1 MRSIVTWCYDDV
13 LHPGPRTWT
22 PQRVQFVQVR
32 VARLVGAVPESDR
45 LAALFRALIEID
57 ATKDVFWKAFLEET
71 VSDYLDRLRELD
83 DVVDAT
89 ADAYGERTAAIT
101 DKLTT
106 SMLAAVAALIGS
118 FIAAAFSKPFNA
130 DLFRVAMW
138 TYAAYLAVFPA
149 GLGLW
154 VQCAQY
160 RDLGQRFTRRR
171 EQFDLLLGADY
182 VQGKIGDRIEN
193 AKSRWKQFFTVAL
206 VLYIVVV
213 AGAAVGGAEL
223 PRLVSGS
230 SSSTVIK
237 SNTPSPTSKTT
248 PTPTSRSQTPTP

>member
-1 MRSIVTWCYDDV
+1 M
-13 LHPGPRTWT
+13 
-22 PQRVQFVQVR
+22 
-32 VARLVGAVPESDR
+32 
-45 LAALFRALIEID
+45 
-57 ATKDVFWKAFLEET
+57 
-71 VSDYLDRLRELD
+71 RELD

-89 ADAYGERTAAIT
+89 ADAYGERTASIT

-130 DLFRVAMW
+130 DLFRIAMW

-171 EQFDLLLGADY
+171 AQFDSLLGADY
-182 VQGKIGDRIEN
+182 VQDKIGTRIKD
-193 AKSRWKQFFTVAL
+193 AQSRWKQFFAVAL
-206 VLYIVVV
+206 VLYTSVV
-213 AGAAVGGAEL
+213 AGAAIAGAEL

-230 SSSTVIK
+230 STSTVIK
-237 SNTPSPTSKTT
+237 SNTPGPTSKAT
-248 PTPTSRSQTPTP
+248 PTPTKRSQTPTP